1 MKEKTADELL
11 KELGYEKN
19 VDTPTNFIY
28 QNKKNNKEIRFY
40 KTYKCVEISLMEFE
54 ECEGNSISFT
64 MQELQAIN
72 KKCQELRLDMKQWK
86 EIKGYER
93 AIYNK

>member
-1 MKEKTADELL
+1 MDLDNEELKATKNREKAADEMF
-11 KELGYEKN
+11 KDLGYKK

-40 KTYKCVEISLMEFE
+40 KIYKCVENSLIEFE
-54 ECEGNSISFT
+54 EYEGNSIFFT

-72 KKCQELRLDMKQWK
+72 KKCEELGW
-86 EIKGYER
+86 IKKR
-93 AIYNK
+93 A

>member
-1 MKEKTADELL
+1 MKEKTADEMF
-11 KELGYEKN
+11 KELGYEKK

-40 KTYKCVEISLMEFE
+40 KIYKCVEISLIEFE
-54 ECEGNSISFT
+54 ESEGNSIFFT

-72 KKCQELRLDMKQWK
+72 KKVEELGWK
-86 EIKGYER
+86 K
-93 AIYNK
+93 